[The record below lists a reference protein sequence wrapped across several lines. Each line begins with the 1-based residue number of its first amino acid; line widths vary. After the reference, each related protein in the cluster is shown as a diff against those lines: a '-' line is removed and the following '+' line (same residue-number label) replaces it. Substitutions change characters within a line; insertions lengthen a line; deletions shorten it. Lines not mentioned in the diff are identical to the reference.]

1 MSEIYFSIV
10 TPVYNGEKYLEDTI
24 KSVVNQSFK
33 NFEYIVIDGESKDNS
48 INIINKY
55 KNKITKIISEKD
67 NNMYE
72 AIHKGFS
79 LASGH
84 YYLWLNSDDVLI
96 DNHVLERLYFLL
108 KKKKYQW
115 IIGKIAILENNKIK
129 NYFPLSYPQ
138 FIIKNG
144 LANNCFWG
152 FIQQENVVFSKD
164 LYNKSGSININYKM
178 AGDFHLW
185 KNFALH
191 EKLISINLPIAAH
204 RKWPGQMTQL
214 DQYYYEIK
222 KKRCKINFFYL
233 LRFIYSLLMLPIIYF
248 RDFNVQNNK

>member
-55 KNKITKIISEKD
+55 KDKITKIISEKD

-108 KKKKYQW
+108 KKK
-115 IIGKIAILENNKIK
+115 NT
-129 NYFPLSYPQ
+129 
-138 FIIKNG
+138 NG
-144 LANNCFWG
+144 
-152 FIQQENVVFSKD
+152 
-164 LYNKSGSININYKM
+164 
-178 AGDFHLW
+178 
-185 KNFALH
+185 
-191 EKLISINLPIAAH
+191 
-204 RKWPGQMTQL
+204 
-214 DQYYYEIK
+214 
-222 KKRCKINFFYL
+222 
-233 LRFIYSLLMLPIIYF
+233 
-248 RDFNVQNNK
+248 